1 MPQDFISVKDAS
13 ERFGY
18 SGSHIRQLLLANK
31 MEGQKF
37 ANAWMVDTT
46 SLAQYEAR
54 MERLGKRKH
63 GLWANTSTVERAASE
78 GAADD
83 STGVRQ
89 PRP

>member
-1 MPQDFISVKDAS
+1 MAQNFISVKEAS

-31 MEGQKF
+31 IEGQKF

-46 SLAQYEAR
+46 SLAQYKAR

-63 GLWANTSTVERAASE
+63 SLTDQHSHGRWSRICGELPMIL
-78 GAADD
+78 G
-83 STGVRQ
+83 GVDN
-89 PRP
+89 